1 MNSFHTSTL
10 GFSVSVSFLL
20 SSVCGINDP
29 IMTHNINNTSHTIE
43 YNWRDA
49 SVSVENIENINI
61 IDENDYISIFS
72 NQLRTLMSFDESENS
87 VIHFLTNNTN
97 DLFFENAIINF
108 FKTEDSFMCSQ
119 LLEIILSSDIDI
131 FKKWYKNI
139 LLISMNS
146 KSHILVECATDIF
159 EYYKEDFLSV

>member
-1 MNSFHTSTL
+1 M
-10 GFSVSVSFLL
+10 
-20 SSVCGINDP
+20 
-29 IMTHNINNTSHTIE
+29 
-43 YNWRDA
+43 
-49 SVSVENIENINI
+49 SVENIENINI

-72 NQLRTLMSFDESENS
+72 NQLRTLMSFDESEDS
-87 VIHFLTNNTN
+87 VIHFLTNKTN

-119 LLEIILSSDIDI
+119 LLEIILSSDIDV